1 MEGSVL
7 GSKPCL
13 IFSGDQFETDSSYAR
28 LKNLL
33 TGEARK
39 VVFRIF
45 IEFVV

>member
-33 TGEARK
+33 IGEMRK
-39 VVFRIF
+39 VVFGKSYEF
-45 IEFVV
+45 IL